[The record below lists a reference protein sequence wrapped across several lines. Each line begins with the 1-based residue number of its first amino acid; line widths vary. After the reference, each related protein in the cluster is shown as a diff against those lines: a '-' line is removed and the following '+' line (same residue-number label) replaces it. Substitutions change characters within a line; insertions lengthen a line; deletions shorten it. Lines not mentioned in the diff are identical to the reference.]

1 MPGRSSLRTTSIE
14 AAGGISTLCAST
26 LTMRVSRRLPI
37 VIRVPET
44 ACSPERTVIRFTYS
58 GDSTVEISL

>member
-1 MPGRSSLRTTSIE
+1 ME

-26 LTMRVSRRLPI
+26 LTIRVSRRLPI
-37 VIRVPET
+37 VINVPDT
-44 ACSPERTVIRFTYS
+44 AWSPDLTVMRFTYS